1 MKTINFSAVE
11 VLPSL
16 LNKTKQQTIRPAWKS
31 IWGVAPSVEFTES
44 KQPRFKVGD
53 EVKLMWNEKSK
64 AEWFD
69 RTKGEGLD
77 IKQIKPD
84 FKCMCF
90 NKLLGTATITEVFE
104 IEMSRI
110 KRGWRCKSYKEY
122 EAKWM
127 DENAMPVETDMP
139 VEYIINTPITVNP
152 IGQIESGRF
161 EINNRFLDILAERD
175 GFKSAEE
182 MFEWFD
188 KNYDLSKPKKFLVIR
203 WRWNN

>member
-1 MKTINFSAVE
+1 MKTINFNAVE

-16 LNKTKQQTIRPAWKS
+16 LDKSKTQTIRKAWKTYKGKS
-31 IWGVAPSVEFTES
+31 QPPLFQPNSTYRYKPEITEFL
-44 KQPRFKVGD
+44 KPKVKVGD
-53 EVKLMWNEKSK
+53 EIKLMWNEKSK

-104 IEMSRI
+104 IEMWKTIAGFRTITNGKIAYDESN
-110 KRGWRCKSYKEY
+110 KDL
-122 EAKWM
+122 AK
-127 DENAMPVETDMP
+127 
-139 VEYIINTPITVNP
+139 
-152 IGQIESGRF
+152 
-161 EINNRFLDILAERD
+161 RD

-182 MFEWFD
+182 MFKWFD
-188 KNYDLSKPKKFLVIR
+188 KNYDLSKARRFYVYR
-203 WRWNN
+203 WRWNK

>member
-1 MKTINFSAVE
+1 MKTINFNAIE

-16 LNKTKQQTIRPAWKS
+16 LDKSKTQTIRPAWKS

-90 NKLLGTATITEVFE
+90 NKLLGTATITQVFE
-104 IEMSRI
+104 IEMWKTIAGFRTITNGKIAYDESN
-110 KRGWRCKSYKEY
+110 KDL
-122 EAKWM
+122 AK
-127 DENAMPVETDMP
+127 
-139 VEYIINTPITVNP
+139 
-152 IGQIESGRF
+152 
-161 EINNRFLDILAERD
+161 RD

-182 MFEWFD
+182 MFKWFD
-188 KNYDLSKPKKFLVIR
+188 KNYDLSKARRFYVYR
-203 WRWNN
+203 WRWNK